1 MKPLSQKYQTI
12 TPSITLAINAK
23 AKAMKSE
30 GKDVLSFASGEPDF
44 NTPKHIR
51 EKAIHQINQG
61 GNGYTAA
68 KGLKALREAIQHKL
82 KHDNHLEYDVE
93 DIIVSNGA
101 KHSIFN
107 ALQAIINPT
116 DEVIQISP
124 YWVSYPEMIKM
135 AGGVPITLKT
145 SKENAYIPTEDA
157 LKKVITDQTK
167 AIIINTPNNPTGMVY
182 PKETLNMIG
191 ALAVKHDFYI
201 ISDEIYEKLIYEGTH
216 HSIASFTDELFERT
230 ITINGLSK
238 AYAMTGWRIGYAA
251 APKMISAMMNA
262 IQSHATSNP
271 NTIAQHDSI
280 EGLKGDQTPIESMRQ
295 SFEKRRQLMLS
306 AIEKIPNISAIKPS
320 GAFYVMFDIRY
331 FKHKTINGK
340 KIMSSTD
347 FAEVLLDE
355 AYIAS
360 VPGKAFGE
368 DNLVRLSYA
377 TSEQTIEKGM
387 NRLHAFCE
395 KYR

>member
-12 TPSITLAINAK
+12 TPSVTLAINAK

-44 NTPKHIR
+44 NTPKNIR

-61 GNGYTAA
+61 DNGYTAA
-68 KGLKALREAIQHKL
+68 KGLKALRQAIKHKL
-82 KHDNHLEYDVE
+82 KDDNHLNYDIE

-107 ALQAIINPT
+107 ALQALLNPN

-145 SKENAYIPTEDA
+145 TKDTGYIPTKAAFENI
-157 LKKVITDQTK
+157 ITDQTK
-167 AIIINTPNNPTGMVY
+167 AIIINSPNNPTGMVY
-182 PKETLNMIG
+182 PKETLAMIG
-191 ALAVKHDFYI
+191 NLAVAHDLYI

-216 HSIASFTDELFERT
+216 FSIASLNEAFYERT

-251 APKMISAMMNA
+251 APKRISAMMNA

-271 NTIAQHDSI
+271 NTIAQHASI
-280 EGLKGDQTPIESMRQ
+280 EGLKGDQLPIESMRQ
-295 SFEKRRQLMLS
+295 SFQSRRQMMLD
-306 AIEKIPNISAIKPS
+306 AIEKMPNISALKPS
-320 GAFYVMFDIRY
+320 GAFYVMFDISA
-331 FKHKTINGK
+331 FKNKTINGTL
-340 KIMSSTD
+340 IHSSTD
-347 FAEVLLDE
+347 FSEVLLDE

-368 DNLVRLSYA
+368 DDLIRLSYA
-377 TSEQTIEKGM
+377 TNESTIEKGM
-387 NRLHAFCE
+387 KRLHAFCE